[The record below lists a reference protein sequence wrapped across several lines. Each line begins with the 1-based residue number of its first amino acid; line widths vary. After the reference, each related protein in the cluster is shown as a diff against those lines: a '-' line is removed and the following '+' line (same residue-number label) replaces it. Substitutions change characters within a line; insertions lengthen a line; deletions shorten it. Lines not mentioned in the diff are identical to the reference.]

1 MRCPPVSGLAHASL
15 RPYLCPRAHEVK
27 YNQCRIDSFTF
38 PNFNMTNFQG
48 WRTPSSI
55 FLLCFAF
62 LCLFGTQHG
71 PMPVGAHSHGHSHRH
86 LVHRG
91 SEKQS
96 GVSRALSLRESS
108 LTAGVGG
115 QGDYTCGPDRPCYNG
130 ACCGEGGWCGYSPK
144 YCGTGCQSNCDAKAE
159 CGEYAATVGAS
170 CPLNVCCS
178 EFGFCGTTSEFCNA
192 GCQSNCKQ
200 PKPSGP
206 PSNVQKRV
214 IGYWEAWNMQH
225 PCGNMNIGQIP
236 VNMLTHL
243 NVAFAYISQDFAIT
257 NMDGVSLETYRNI
270 GNLKSRNP
278 NLKIVISLGGWAFSD
293 PGSWRNVFPTM
304 VSSKENRAAFIQN
317 LLGFLS
323 EYGYDGV
330 GEPARPLLIL

>member
-1 MRCPPVSGLAHASL
+1 
-15 RPYLCPRAHEVK
+15 
-27 YNQCRIDSFTF
+27 
-38 PNFNMTNFQG
+38 
-48 WRTPSSI
+48 
-55 FLLCFAF
+55 
-62 LCLFGTQHG
+62 
-71 PMPVGAHSHGHSHRH
+71 
-86 LVHRG
+86 
-91 SEKQS
+91 
-96 GVSRALSLRESS
+96 
-108 LTAGVGG
+108 
-115 QGDYTCGPDRPCYNG
+115 
-130 ACCGEGGWCGYSPK
+130 
-144 YCGTGCQSNCDAKAE
+144 
-159 CGEYAATVGAS
+159 
-170 CPLNVCCS
+170 
-178 EFGFCGTTSEFCNA
+178 
-192 GCQSNCKQ
+192 
-200 PKPSGP
+200 
-206 PSNVQKRV
+206 
-214 IGYWEAWNMQH
+214 MQH